1 MPPLVA
7 RDRRVGD
14 DGAVT
19 KVLLIALGSR
29 GDVQPLAVLAGD
41 AGSTAAGDEE
51 AAAPAGV
58 AAACGGA
65 VSGRVSP
72 RHRAPPRAT
81 TATSA
86 TRPHSQAWR
95 LRGGASAGRL
105 RRRRLRA
112 GCSSGS
118 GWVGSLR
125 GTS

>member
-1 MPPLVA
+1 MRTNFLA
-7 RDRRVGD
+7 RA
-14 DGAVT
+14 GAA
-19 KVLLIALGSR
+19 LLL
-29 GDVQPLAVLAGD
+29 
-41 AGSTAAGDEE
+41 STF
-51 AAAPAGV
+51 